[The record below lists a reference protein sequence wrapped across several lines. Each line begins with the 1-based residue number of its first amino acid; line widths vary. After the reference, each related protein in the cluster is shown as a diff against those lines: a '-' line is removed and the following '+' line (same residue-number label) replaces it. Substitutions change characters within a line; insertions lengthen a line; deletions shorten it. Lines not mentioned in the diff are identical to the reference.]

1 MITVDKGLIADIV
14 KTQLGVDT
22 PSEPLLNLTIDEVE
36 QEIKNFCNIKEVPQ
50 ELTYTFANIVVD
62 LFRDRQE
69 FINVTKK
76 PVEGEEEDDDIT
88 INEGNMNS
96 IRVGDTTITFGSGSD
111 TMVYNKNMRSHQA
124 NLDDVIL
131 NYKAQLKKFRRMV
144 W

>member
-1 MITVDKGLIADIV
+1 MITVNKGLIADIV

-36 QEIKNFCNIKEVPQ
+36 QEIKNFCNIKEVPR

-62 LFRDRQE
+62 LFRYRQE
-69 FINVTKK
+69 FINTTKK

>member
-1 MITVDKGLIADIV
+1 MITIDKGLIADIV

-36 QEIKNFCNIKEVPQ
+36 QEIKNFCNIKEVPR
-50 ELTYTFANIVVD
+50 ELIYTFANIVVD
-62 LFRDRQE
+62 LFRYRQE
-69 FINVTKK
+69 FINATKK
-76 PVEGEEEDDDIT
+76 LVEGEEDDDDIT

>member
-1 MITVDKGLIADIV
+1 MITVGKGLIADIV

-62 LFRDRQE
+62 LFRYRQE

>member
-50 ELTYTFANIVVD
+50 ELTHTFANIVVD
-62 LFRDRQE
+62 LFRYRQE

>member
-36 QEIKNFCNIKEVPQ
+36 QEIKNFCNIKEVPR

-62 LFRDRQE
+62 LFRYRQE
-69 FINVTKK
+69 FINATKK
-76 PVEGEEEDDDIT
+76 LVEGEEEDDDIT

>member
-1 MITVDKGLIADIV
+1 MITVDKDLIADIV

-62 LFRDRQE
+62 LFRYRQE

>member
-62 LFRDRQE
+62 LFRYRQE

-76 PVEGEEEDDDIT
+76 PVESEEEDDDIT

>member
-36 QEIKNFCNIKEVPQ
+36 QEIKNFCNIKEVPR
-50 ELTYTFANIVVD
+50 ELTYTFAHIVVD
-62 LFRDRQE
+62 LFRYRQE
-69 FINVTKK
+69 FINATKK
-76 PVEGEEEDDDIT
+76 PGEGEEDDDDIT

>member
-1 MITVDKGLIADIV
+1 
-14 KTQLGVDT
+14 
-22 PSEPLLNLTIDEVE
+22 
-36 QEIKNFCNIKEVPQ
+36 
-50 ELTYTFANIVVD
+50 
-62 LFRDRQE
+62 
-69 FINVTKK
+69 
-76 PVEGEEEDDDIT
+76 
-88 INEGNMNS
+88 MNS

>member
-1 MITVDKGLIADIV
+1 MITVNKGLIADIV

-62 LFRDRQE
+62 LFRYRQE
-69 FINVTKK
+69 FINTTKK

>member
-36 QEIKNFCNIKEVPQ
+36 QEIKNFCNIKEVPR
-50 ELTYTFANIVVD
+50 ELTHTFANIVVD
-62 LFRDRQE
+62 LFRYRQE
-69 FINVTKK
+69 FINATKK
-76 PVEGEEEDDDIT
+76 PVEGEDDDDIT

>member
-1 MITVDKGLIADIV
+1 MITIDKGLIADIV

-36 QEIKNFCNIKEVPQ
+36 QEIKNFCNIREVPR

-62 LFRDRQE
+62 LFRYRQE
-69 FINVTKK
+69 FINATKK

>member
-62 LFRDRQE
+62 LFRYRQE

-131 NYKAQLKKFRRMV
+131 NYKAQLKKFRRML